1 MLLCKKKVRQE
12 VDLQKVLVYK
22 PEPHG
27 VSYTEGEITEVK
39 KGTQMEVKEELRT
52 LKHQRGCRTLFLK
65 VRMDLKGQQLWV
77 CVFELLEICMY
88 FDVVL
93 IFTPHSSSAEFYLSL
108 ILNLVIFKILV
119 QWFEIVLFMV
129 VEALNKCI
137 CYFLTL
143 IYHTNG
149 C

>member
-1 MLLCKKKVRQE
+1 M
-12 VDLQKVLVYK
+12 
-22 PEPHG
+22 
-27 VSYTEGEITEVK
+27 
-39 KGTQMEVKEELRT
+39 
-52 LKHQRGCRTLFLK
+52 
-65 VRMDLKGQQLWV
+65 
-77 CVFELLEICMY
+77 CVFEPLEICMY

-93 IFTPHSSSAEFYLSL
+93 IFTPHSSSAEFNLSL

-129 VEALNKCI
+129 VEALNKRI

-143 IYHTNG
+143 ICYNNG